1 MVHTVQT
8 EIERKFAVDEAA
20 VLPELNGVGG
30 GVGSAVV
37 SVRTE
42 EPVQLEAVYYD
53 TAEVALARNRIAL
66 RRREGGHDGGW
77 HVKLPAEEG
86 RMELQWPLDVD
97 SAPHAPEKGDSDD
110 PASPSTS
117 TSTSSPSPSTV
128 VPSIVV
134 DTVRVHVRDRP
145 LTPLAQLQTTRT
157 VTNLLDASGAVVVEL
172 SDDTVRATDSREGTV
187 RLWREWEAEL
197 GPAAPD
203 TVEGRTALLDELGER
218 LLAAGATV
226 SPSLS
231 KLAQALGRSGLDEP
245 AGDGGTPSD
254 PVAST
259 LRAGVTELVERMI
272 ALDPAVRTD
281 EFDAVHRFRTTVRR
295 LRTALAVH
303 ARALAPAPELRESLS
318 MLGSVLGEVRDLEV
332 QAERAEFALDELE
345 SERGIADKDAQR
357 RLVEQTLD
365 ERAAAHERLVA
376 FLSAPRYYRL
386 LDALEDFV
394 ADVPAAEAASSSPS
408 PPSASGKQASGKGA
422 QKAAQKSAR
431 KAGRKAAGKAVQKA
445 GRRALRRSVPASV
458 AQQAL
463 ADDIVE
469 ASRATGALHSSRKAA
484 RRLRYVAEFSSE
496 GAAAVLGGGIDE
508 VADAAEELQD
518 ALGWHRDAA
527 LFAEFVLLTARR
539 AEAEGESGFTYGVL
553 YQRAIDQSRRA
564 LDLAADARRTLK
576 RTL

>member
-30 GVGSAVV
+30 GVGSVV
-37 SVRTE
+37 VAVRTE

-86 RMELQWPLDVD
+86 RTELQWPLDVD
-97 SAPHAPEKGDSDD
+97 SAPHAPENGGSDD
-110 PASPSTS
+110 PASPSP
-117 TSTSSPSPSTV
+117 STSSPSTSVPSTS

-172 SDDTVRATDSREGTV
+172 SDDTVRATDAREGTV

-295 LRTALAVH
+295 LRTALA
-303 ARALAPAPELRESLS
+303 PAPELRESLS

-394 ADVPAAEAASSSPS
+394 ADVPAAEASSSPS
-408 PPSASGKQASGKGA
+408 QPSASGKQASGKGA

-431 KAGRKAAGKAVQKA
+431 KAGRKAARKAAGKAVQKA